1 MGYSKAEDI
10 LWSQKWE
17 ADELLKARSYALK
30 TWTMQEAEKI
40 SKKHMLHLRCLT
52 FGTAAEKKV
61 HLKYKTAEQLW

>member
-30 TWTMQEAEKI
+30 TWAMQEADKI
-40 SKKHMLHLRCLT
+40 SKKHMLHLRYLT
-52 FGTAAEKKV
+52 YGTAAKKKV
-61 HLKYKTAEQLW
+61 HLKCIIAEQLW